1 MKCCPPMCAEI
12 LSSGFAIS
20 DVAICVCRVWENRN
34 VHAWPTIV
42 TYQRPG
48 LRRALD
54 ERDDHCLLRSQQVF
68 HGPVF
73 FSQGQMGKQPRF
85 GKLCLLVSDHRDYEN
100 GNEVGSYGQRN
111 LAMKLR
117 IVLVR
122 VPPSRGGGGEGAERP
137 PKSSIDHITTAASV
151 HSWRL
156 ATNPGRLYAPC
167 LSASSQLLV
176 FVCIKPQAICG
187 TKKNASGFFVGHLPR
202 KLHPKTVWDWPT
214 KSPHGFFG
222 GVPKH
227 VRPDT
232 HAAHKKHSCE
242 GAQGYGA
249 YSLPGLVVIRQ
260 LQTEVA
266 VVMWICSISWG
277 AFRSITPHSEQGHP
291 PDANFRY
298 VGICHSVRSGLMC
311 PSRCWS
317 SESKGIF
324 SVVISDRTRNSK
336 KFEQNLCNFKKKGNS

>member
-54 ERDDHCLLRSQQVF
+54 ERDDHCLLRNQQVF

-85 GKLCLLVSDHRDYEN
+85 GKLCLPVSDHRDHEN

-122 VPPSRGGGGEGAERP
+122 VPPSRGGGGEGAELP
-137 PKSSIDHITTAASV
+137 PKPSIDHITTAASV

-187 TKKNASGFFVGHLPR
+187 TKKMRLDF
-202 KLHPKTVWDWPT
+202 
-214 KSPHGFFG
+214 
-222 GVPKH
+222 
-227 VRPDT
+227 
-232 HAAHKKHSCE
+232 
-242 GAQGYGA
+242 
-249 YSLPGLVVIRQ
+249 SL
-260 LQTEVA
+260 A
-266 VVMWICSISWG
+266 
-277 AFRSITPHSEQGHP
+277 
-291 PDANFRY
+291 
-298 VGICHSVRSGLMC
+298 ICHESCTQKPCRIGLRKAHTDFWGGHQNTCAPTHMQPIRNIAVKELRGMERSACQVWWL
-311 PSRCWS
+311 SASYKLR
-317 SESKGIF
+317 
-324 SVVISDRTRNSK
+324 
-336 KFEQNLCNFKKKGNS
+336 